1 MIHFLQ
7 GYEDR
12 HDGRP
17 PIPSG
22 AKAASDRLQEYVGR
36 KTGDAR
42 QTKEEMKSEARDY
55 YGHTKD
61 EAKETSD
68 RLFGWGQRKV
78 DEGKE
83 EARRAEE
90 QGERVSS
97 RCLGSN
103 LLHIRQH
110 CTTEREL

>member
-1 MIHFLQ
+1 
-7 GYEDR
+7 
-12 HDGRP
+12 
-17 PIPSG
+17 
-22 AKAASDRLQEYVGR
+22 V
-36 KTGDAR
+36 
-42 QTKEEMKSEARDY
+42 KSEARDY

-90 QGERVSS
+90 QGEREFSK
-97 RCLGSN
+97 CLGVN
-103 LLHIRQH
+103 LSQIFQH
-110 CTTEREL
+110 AQPGESSCWKVAGKFVCFHKFVFALFNLVLLLFCLPGHWLLCWPLPF